1 MRDLR
6 SPTVYE
12 VAKIA
17 GVSVA
22 TVSRVLNSP
31 GQVREETRARV
42 LAVID
47 QLGFYPNA
55 ASQKRIGRIGVIT
68 PFFTFPSFVQR
79 ARGVAEGLAGTD
91 FELIIYPVETL
102 KRLDG
107 YLSTLSIQRRLDG
120 LVVLSL
126 PVSEVAAQRLVANGI
141 ETVLIEYYHPS
152 LNSIRIDDQKGGVM
166 AAEYLL
172 SKGHRRCA
180 FVISGELPEY
190 SIHPED
196 LRLAG
201 FRQALLERGIE
212 LTEDYIRSPALTG
225 TGISKEISTLFDLPD
240 PPTAVFAAT
249 DELAIRVVVAARERG
264 INVPSELA
272 VIGFDDIDMAELIGL
287 TTISQSLDESGRMAA
302 EMLLARICNPSRPV
316 QHVQLQLKVV
326 ERNTV

>member
-1 MRDLR
+1 
-6 SPTVYE
+6 VYE
-12 VAKIA
+12 VARKA

-22 TVSRVLNSP
+22 TVSRALNSP
-31 GQVREETRARV
+31 GQVSEETRTRV

-47 QLGFYPNA
+47 QLGFYPKA
-55 ASQKRIGRIGVIT
+55 ASQKKIGRIGVIT

-79 ARGVAEGLAGTD
+79 MRGVAEGLADTA
-91 FELIIYPVETL
+91 FELIIYPVDTL

-107 YLSTLSIQRRLDG
+107 YLSILSILRRLDG
-120 LVVLSL
+120 LVVISL
-126 PVSEVAAQRLVANGI
+126 PVSEVAAQRLVANRV

-152 LNSIRIDDQKGGVM
+152 LNSIQIDDQKGGAM
-166 AAEYLL
+166 AAKYLL

-180 FVISGELPEY
+180 FLISGELPEY

-201 FRQALLERGIE
+201 FRQSLLERGIE
-212 LTEDYIRSPALTG
+212 LSEDYIRCPALTEKE
-225 TGISKEISTLFDLPD
+225 ISKEISTLFDLPD

-249 DELAIRVVVAARERG
+249 DELAIHVLVAARKRD

-287 TTISQSLDESGRMAA
+287 TTISQSLNESGRMAA
-302 EMLLARICNPSRPV
+302 EILLARIFNPSRPI
-316 QHVQLQLKVV
+316 QHIQIELEVV